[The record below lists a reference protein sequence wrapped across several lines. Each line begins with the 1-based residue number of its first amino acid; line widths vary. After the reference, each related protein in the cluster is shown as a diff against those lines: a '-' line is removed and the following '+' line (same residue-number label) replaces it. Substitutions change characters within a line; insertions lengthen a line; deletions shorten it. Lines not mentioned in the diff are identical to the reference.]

1 MYQRIQ
7 KHLLSLRTISFIHVR
22 RKANKLAD
30 TLANQGVINS
40 ECRFEMKWQEMP
52 QGRVKVLCE
61 EQVAE
66 DREIFK
72 YWARVRDTE

>member
-1 MYQRIQ
+1 
-7 KHLLSLRTISFIHVR
+7 
-22 RKANKLAD
+22 
-30 TLANQGVINS
+30 
-40 ECRFEMKWQEMP
+40 MKWQEMP